1 MMYVIMYE
9 KNNPFIIVSVYD
21 KISGSGGVELSALI
35 NLKPN
40 LITDNIERIN
50 INRYNVS
57 ILFIS
62 YVFGVIKNF
71 FS

>member
-40 LITDNIERIN
+40 LIANNIERIK

-57 ILFIS
+57 TLFIS

>member
-40 LITDNIERIN
+40 LIADNIERIK

-57 ILFIS
+57 KLFIS

>member
-21 KISGSGGVELSALI
+21 RISGSGGVELSALI
-35 NLKPN
+35 NLNPN
-40 LITDNIERIN
+40 LIADNIERMK

>member
-21 KISGSGGVELSALI
+21 RISGSGGVELSALI
-35 NLKPN
+35 NLNPN
-40 LITDNIERIN
+40 LIADNIERMK

-62 YVFGVIKNF
+62 YVFGVIKYF

>member
-40 LITDNIERIN
+40 LIADNIERIK

-57 ILFIS
+57 TLFIS

>member
-21 KISGSGGVELSALI
+21 RISGSGGVELSALI

-40 LITDNIERIN
+40 LIADNIARIK

-57 ILFIS
+57 TLFIS

>member
-1 MMYVIMYE
+1 MLYVIMYE

-21 KISGSGGVELSALI
+21 RISGSGGVELSALI

-40 LITDNIERIN
+40 LIADNIERIK

-57 ILFIS
+57 TLFIS

>member
-21 KISGSGGVELSALI
+21 RISGSGGVELSALI

-40 LITDNIERIN
+40 LIADNIERIK

-57 ILFIS
+57 TLFIS